1 MEWLQD
7 KSLTPFFE
15 KIAEV
20 SKSEENFRAKNIEE
34 MGEEKVLIL
43 AKLSEE
49 QKCVAY
55 LNQELEKKR
64 L

>member
-1 MEWLQD
+1 M
-7 KSLTPFFE
+7 E
-15 KIAEV
+15 KIARMEKHV
-20 SKSEENFRAKNIEE
+20 EE